1 MTTGAPSAPTPA
13 SSAAPPSQ
21 TQTKSGPESWLIRFG
36 QAAQERAARFAGN
49 PWNWLILVVLFC
61 TFHITRAVTRD
72 PPVPPA
78 LRLPLPAFE
87 LTNQRG
93 QRFTLDD
100 LKGRVW
106 VADFVFTS
114 CPTVCP
120 KLTKRMAEIQHRSRN
135 LGPAF
140 HLVTF
145 TVDPENDTPERLAE
159 YAKAYHANPGRW
171 TFLTGA
177 LGQVETTVVKG
188 FKMAMGKEETSPGIF
203 EIFHGE
209 RLVLVDKEGS
219 IRGYYEATDES
230 IKVLMRDIGILVNV
244 TERRAEP
251 TPPRP

>member
-13 SSAAPPSQ
+13 SSTASAPEA
-21 TQTKSGPESWLIRFG
+21 ESWLVRFG
-36 QAAQERAARFAGN
+36 RAAQERAARLAGN

-93 QRFTLDD
+93 ERFTLDD

-120 KLTKRMAEIQHRSRN
+120 KLTKRMGEIQHRSRN
-135 LGPAF
+135 LGSAF

-159 YAKAYHANPGRW
+159 YAKANRANPGRW
-171 TFLTGA
+171 TFLTGP
-177 LGQVETTVVKG
+177 LGQLETTVVKG

-244 TERRAEP
+244 TERRTEP
-251 TPPRP
+251 SPPSP